1 MRYRDSDVRRGP
13 LSSIGNAAQGISSGS
28 ESGRDSIAST
38 IFVLQEKIKRVEREK
53 IVISSQVT
61 KAEYEMHLHVDR
73 EERLGELLL
82 SATIGDSSGGGA
94 TAATAAA
101 GKVVAGDDLEPMLSA
116 LLRKFRGTD
125 LKREKDEAARGRE
138 KAAFEEKIAALQL
151 RERDLIETAKS
162 HSSTAD
168 STTNELTQLR
178 TASGRQI
185 EALEASLA
193 AARNEM
199 REATAAGAAAH
210 AASLTAVRDEMRDEL
225 REASAASAAT
235 LLASQSLSRDE
246 LREASAASAATLR
259 RVSSEHE
266 SKTEALRESLSR
278 SESLSPVRDLEAAA
292 AVEELAAVRAR
303 SVEEA
308 AQLHIALEKARQE
321 AADAAK
327 FASSPS
333 RRNGRRANETMAAP
347 TVMVEFYRKQNEQLK
362 VRLREEKEESQ
373 KARLATGDSTAS
385 ELTTASRRQIET
397 LEASLAAARDKLRDA
412 SDASDAAQ
420 AASLADSEE
429 SQKALLAQLE
439 FYKTQVD
446 AVAEE
451 KKDADA
457 DADARLHEL
466 LAKHAT
472 EVGELE
478 ARIIDA
484 HAMSEAGIGEARDS
498 AVAAAQREASEASDA
513 LIANLKREQREID
526 QKQRLE
532 AQEAIAK
539 IENASSVVNER
550 LHASEHEVAQQS
562 EQLKHLEEEL
572 EAEKVKFAALQSDD
586 TQAHAHEEVLSDEV
600 ARLKEKMESTLTSL
614 KIERKKV
621 SGMQFQLDA
630 AGAVVA
636 EKEKEVVAVTAKL
649 DEFEQSVVFS
659 QNEKIEGLEEAL
671 EKSNAELHH
680 IEHDRDALNDQIVH
694 LHEEVEAGNARIVE
708 MRTEGREEH
717 HKEEMHERL
726 MKQEEERLK
735 RKLSESV
742 AESNVHRKK
751 ASVRTYVLSNY
762 STTLAVTYLLTYF

>member
-235 LLASQSLSRDE
+235 L
-246 LREASAASAATLR
+246 R

-333 RRNGRRANETMAAP
+333 RRNGRRAKETMAAP
-347 TVMVEFYRKQNEQLK
+347 TAMVEFYRKQNEQLK

-484 HAMSEAGIGEARDS
+484 HAMAEAGIGEARDS

-659 QNEKIEGLEEAL
+659 QNGKIEGLEEAL

>member
-235 LLASQSLSRDE
+235 L
-246 LREASAASAATLR
+246 R

-451 KKDADA
+451 KKGADA

-659 QNEKIEGLEEAL
+659 QNGKIEGLEEAL